1 MNLTRMAVGAML
13 GVMTT
18 LCLLFLMNLLIN
30 NQFEEPDDYRT
41 IPVPSILMPNISVEK
56 RTEIPP
62 PVKPPEPELPP
73 EEISVQDFE
82 IPDIVIAPLDLDVP
96 IFNDTLL
103 DTRALV
109 FTEGE
114 YLPIVKVQPEYPNSA
129 LSRGIEGYCTVEYT
143 ITEAGATR
151 DARTLTD
158 DCRTKD
164 GQLTSVF
171 DRVSVRAALKFK
183 YKPQVV
189 DGKPVEIRGVKSRF
203 VFEIK

>member
-41 IPVPSILMPNISVEK
+41 IPVAPVLMPNISTEK
-56 RTEIPP
+56 RAEAPP
-62 PVKPPEPELPP
+62 PVKPPEPAQPP
-73 EEISVQDFE
+73 EEMSVQDFE
-82 IPDIVIAPLDLDVP
+82 IPEIVIPVDFDKP

-114 YLPIVKVQPEYPNSA
+114 YIPIVKVQPEYPNSA
-129 LSRGIEGYCTVEYT
+129 LSRGIEGYCTVAYT
-143 ITEAGATR
+143 ITETGVTR
-151 DARTLTD
+151 DARTVTD

-164 GQLTSVF
+164 GQLTTVF

-183 YKPQVV
+183 YKPKVV
-189 DGKPVEIRGVKSRF
+189 DGKPVEIHGVKSRF
-203 VFEIK
+203 VFEMK

>member
-13 GVMTT
+13 GAMTT

-41 IPVPSILMPNISVEK
+41 IPVAPILMPDISTEK
-56 RTEIPP
+56 RAEAPP
-62 PVKPPEPELPP
+62 PVKPPEPSPPP
-73 EEISVQDFE
+73 EEMSVQDFE
-82 IPDIVIAPLDLDVP
+82 IPEIVIPAGFEGP

-114 YLPIVKVQPEYPNSA
+114 YIPIVKVQPEYPNSA
-129 LSRGIEGYCTVEYT
+129 LSRGIEGYCTVAYT
-143 ITEAGATR
+143 ITETGATR
-151 DARTLTD
+151 DARTVTD

-164 GQLTSVF
+164 GQLTTVF
-171 DRVSVRAALKFK
+171 DRVSVRAVMKFK
-183 YKPQVV
+183 YKPKVV
-189 DGKPVEIRGVKSRF
+189 DGKPVEIHGVKSRF
-203 VFEIK
+203 VFEMK

>member
-1 MNLTRMAVGAML
+1 MNLARMAVGAML

-41 IPVPSILMPNISVEK
+41 IPVSPIQMPNVSIEK
-56 RTEIPP
+56 RTEVPP

-82 IPDIVIAPLDLDVP
+82 IPEIVIAPLDLNPP
-96 IFNDTLL
+96 IFSDMLL

-129 LSRGIEGYCTVEYT
+129 LSRSIEGYCTVEYT
-143 ITEAGATR
+143 ITETGATR
-151 DARTLTD
+151 DVRTITD

-171 DRVSVRAALKFK
+171 DRVSVRAAAKFK
-183 YKPQVV
+183 YKPKVV
-189 DGKPVEIRGVKSRF
+189 DGKPVAIRGVKSRF
-203 VFEIK
+203 VFEMK

>member
-1 MNLTRMAVGAML
+1 MNLSRMAVGAML

-41 IPVPSILMPNISVEK
+41 IPVAPILMPNIGVEK
-56 RTEIPP
+56 RPEVPP
-62 PVKPPEPELPP
+62 PVKPPEPGLPP
-73 EEISVQDFE
+73 EEMSVQDFE
-82 IPDIVIAPLDLDVP
+82 IPEIVIAPLDLDNP

-129 LSRGIEGYCTVEYT
+129 LSRGIEGYCTVEFT
-143 ITEAGATR
+143 ITVTGATR
-151 DARTLTD
+151 DARTITE

-171 DRVSVRAALKFK
+171 DRVSVRAAAKFK
-183 YKPQVV
+183 YKPKVV

-203 VFEIK
+203 VFEMK